1 MNVYGTK
8 DILYQTGISGYR
20 ESLLG
25 FSADD
30 EDQPL
35 LNIEIKGAE
44 HLYYMKRGDLPD
56 QEWNTTVSDF
66 VTQLMLNSDSP
77 EQVKVFLNDP
87 ANGYSGCIRQE
98 GHRWIIELPGWQ
110 IREQS

>member
-35 LNIEIKGAE
+35 FNIEIKGAE

-66 VTQLMLNSDSP
+66 VARLMLKAGSVNEIRGFLRTPPP
-77 EQVKVFLNDP
+77 EY
-87 ANGYSGCIRQE
+87 AGCFHLE
-98 GHRWIIELPGWQ
+98 NNRWVIELPGWQ
-110 IREQS
+110 QREMA